1 MASSLGKSVSSI
13 TRPLRNKVKPSQLM
27 AQHPVFAAKPA
38 DAITQ
43 ADGETSK
50 SYDWGVGRAAPVH
63 KQNNAEEFRKML
75 SSWDRFTLGG
85 TDFWAGLVFSAG
97 STLSTK
103 LPTRGS

>member
-1 MASSLGKSVSSI
+1 MASLGKSVSSL

-38 DAITQ
+38 DALI
-43 ADGETSK
+43 DGAGEKSK
-50 SYDWGVGRAAPVH
+50 SYDWGVGKSAPVH

-85 TDFWAGLVFSAG
+85 ADFWAGLIFSAS
-97 STLSTK
+97 STMSSK